1 VTEKLLNI
9 PGDFWYV
16 LSEMAPYLLLGFLVA
31 GLLAILI
38 KPETVEK
45 HLGGKGIWKSF
56 TSSFKATLFGV
67 PLPLCSC
74 GVIPVAASLRRHGA
88 NRGATTAFLI
98 STPQT
103 GVDSIAVTYSL
114 MGPVFAVYRPLIA
127 LISGVIGGAVVSVS
141 VPDVEDDKAPAPA
154 CTAECCAPTAERN
167 RFYRIFRYGFIEL
180 PQDIGKALLIGLVIA
195 ALITALLPQDFFASY
210 LGTGIFPMI
219 VVMAGAI
226 PFYVCATG
234 SVPMAIALI
243 WTGMTPGA
251 ALVFLMTG
259 PATNMA
265 TIATIWKVMGKKT
278 AIIYLLVIAIA
289 ALGFGLALDMIFDKW
304 YPEYKP
310 AQKPHHMEHGFGAMD
325 ILKSAS
331 AVILLGLLAYGL
343 FNRGHDH
350 GHGHDHEGHHH
361 EAADAETVMLKVK
374 GMTCTQCAQAVR
386 RELREMACVLSVSI
400 NPVKGD
406 VVVTGAHLD
415 KAAMRNAVESLG
427 YTVAGEDE
435 EIDGGEPCENCA
447 HAAATSREE
456 KAMTVTL
463 QVKGMT
469 CNHCVNSVTRAMNET
484 PGVTSASVDLKNG
497 RATAEGSDIDAE
509 QMKKAIE
516 GLGYTVTETS

>member
-1 VTEKLLNI
+1 
-9 PGDFWYV
+9 
-16 LSEMAPYLLLGFLVA
+16 MAPYLLLGFFVA

-38 KPETVEK
+38 RPETVEK

-56 TSSFKATLFGV
+56 TSSLKATLFGI

-127 LISGVIGGAVVSVS
+127 LISGIVGGAVVSVS
-141 VPDVEDDKAPAPA
+141 VPDVENDAAPA
-154 CTAECCAPTAERN
+154 CTAECCAPAAERN

-195 ALITALLPQDFFASY
+195 ALITALLPKDFFASY
-210 LGTGIFPMI
+210 LGAGIFPMI

-234 SVPMAIALI
+234 SAPMAIALI
-243 WTGMTPGA
+243 WTGLTPGA

-304 YPEYKP
+304 FPEYRP
-310 AQKPHHMEHGFGAMD
+310 AQKPHHMEHGFGFME

-331 AVILLGLLAYGL
+331 AVLLLGLLAYGL
-343 FNRGHDH
+343 FNRGHT
-350 GHGHDHEGHHH
+350 HDHE
-361 EAADAETVMLKVK
+361 
-374 GMTCTQCAQAVR
+374 
-386 RELREMACVLSVSI
+386 
-400 NPVKGD
+400 
-406 VVVTGAHLD
+406 AHRHD
-415 KAAMRNAVESLG
+415 EAVE
-427 YTVAGEDE
+427 
-435 EIDGGEPCENCA
+435 
-447 HAAATSREE
+447 
-456 KAMTVTL
+456 TVTL
-463 QVKGMT
+463 KVKGMT
-469 CNHCVNSVTRAMNET
+469 CNHCVSAVTRAMNET
-484 PGVTSASVDLKNG
+484 PGVASASVDLKSG
-497 RATAEGSDIDAE
+497 KATAEGSGIDAE
-509 QMKKAIE
+509 QIKKSIE
-516 GLGYTVTETS
+516 DLGYTVTETSQHSAK

>member
-1 VTEKLLNI
+1 VFDILLTI
-9 PGDFWYV
+9 VKDFWYV
-16 LSEMAPYLLLGFLVA
+16 LSEMAPYLLLGFFVA

-38 KPETVEK
+38 RPETVEK
-45 HLGGKGIWKSF
+45 HLGGKGVWKSF

-127 LISGVIGGAVVSVS
+127 LISGIVGGAVVSVIA
-141 VPDVEDDKAPAPA
+141 PDVEDDRAATPA

-167 RFYRIFRYGFIEL
+167 RFYRIFRYGFVEL

-195 ALITALLPQDFFASY
+195 ALITALLPKDFFASH
-210 LGTGIFPMI
+210 LGTGIFPML

-243 WTGMTPGA
+243 WTGLTPGA

-304 YPEYKP
+304 FPEYKP
-310 AQKPHHMEHGFGAMD
+310 AQKPHHMEHGFGFMD

-331 AVILLGLLAYGL
+331 AVLLLGLLGYGL
-343 FNRGHDH
+343 FRRGGHTHDH
-350 GHGHDHEGHHH
+350 GREAHPH
-361 EAADAETVMLKVK
+361 EAAETVTLKVK

-386 RELREMACVLSVSI
+386 RELSEMACVQSVSI
-400 NPVKGD
+400 NPARGD

-415 KAAMRNAVESLG
+415 KAAMRKAVESLG
-427 YTVAGEDE
+427 YTVVGQDE
-435 EIDGGEPCENCA
+435 EIDDGEPCENCT
-447 HAAATSREE
+447 HIAAMEE

-469 CNHCVNSVTRAMNET
+469 CNHCVSAVTRAMNEI
-484 PGVTSASVDLKNG
+484 PGVASASVDLKSG
-497 RATAEGSDIDAE
+497 QATAEGSGIDAE

-516 GLGYTVTETS
+516 DLGYTVTETNQA